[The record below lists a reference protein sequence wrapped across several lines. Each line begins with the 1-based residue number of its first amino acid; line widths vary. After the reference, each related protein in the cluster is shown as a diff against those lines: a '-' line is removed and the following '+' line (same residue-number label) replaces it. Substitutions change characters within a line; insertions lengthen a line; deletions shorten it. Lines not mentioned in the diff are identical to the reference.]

1 MMNRWVVYHLEKN
14 KLKVGIV
21 NSINKS
27 RKLLHDARLLL
38 NDKWEHTHVI
48 GLYTF
53 AVEEYGKALALQEC
67 MNGSRTKKGKYEIPN
82 YIFKSHKSK
91 FNKALKIL
99 PPECKDLQIGVYV
112 KTNTMGKPITIR
124 GMSIAGSGT
133 GLFTIST
140 LSDFVLR
147 KETFYVAWDDRK
159 RQWKPELTAS
169 RETLETAIS
178 SFENHLNTFNFL

>member
-1 MMNRWVVYHLEKN
+1 MVYHLEKN
-14 KLKVGIV
+14 NLKVGIV

-38 NDKWEHTHVI
+38 NDKWEHTHAI

-91 FNKALKIL
+91 FKKALGVL
-99 PPECKDLQIGVYV
+99 PPKCKDLQIGVYV
-112 KTNTMGKPITIR
+112 KTNTKGKPITIR
-124 GMSIAGSGT
+124 GMSIPGSTT
-133 GLFTIST
+133 GLFTVST
-140 LSDFVLR
+140 LSDFTLR
-147 KETFYVAWDDRK
+147 KEIFYVTWDDGK
-159 RQWKPELTAS
+159 RQWKHELTAS
-169 RETLETAIS
+169 KETLETAIN
-178 SFENHLNTFNFL
+178 SFENHLNTVNFL

>member
-1 MMNRWVVYHLEKN
+1 MVYHLEKN
-14 KLKVGIV
+14 KLEVGIV

-27 RKLLHDARLLL
+27 RKLLRDTRLLL

-67 MNGSRTKKGKYEIPN
+67 MNGSKTKNGKYTVPN
-82 YIFKSHKSK
+82 NIFKSHKLK
-91 FNKALKIL
+91 FSKALKIL
-99 PPECKDLQIGVYV
+99 PTECKDLQIGVCV
-112 KTNTMGKPITIR
+112 KTNTAVKPITIR
-124 GMSIAGSGT
+124 GMSIAGGAS

-140 LSDFVLR
+140 LSNFVLR
-147 KETFYVAWDDRK
+147 METFYTAWNDLT

-169 RETLETAIS
+169 KETLETAIT
-178 SFENHLNTFNFL
+178 SFESHLNTFRSL